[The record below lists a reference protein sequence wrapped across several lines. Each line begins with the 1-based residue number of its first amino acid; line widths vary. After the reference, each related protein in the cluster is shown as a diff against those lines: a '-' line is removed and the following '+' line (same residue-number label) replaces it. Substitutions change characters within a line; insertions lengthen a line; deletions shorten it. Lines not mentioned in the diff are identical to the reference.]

1 MVTLDMIRK
10 PIIEELQLFEQMV
23 HDNFSEEGTPMSEML
38 NYALSSRGKAIR
50 PTLVLLSAALNS
62 PIGSAGKRA
71 ALAGML
77 IEMIHV
83 ASLIHDDVIDDA
95 ATRRGKASLNA
106 RWQSRNAIV
115 AGDYILARTMSI
127 GMKSGQYDLVQHI
140 IGAITTLCEGEVLQ
154 SRHATLMDTTRQDYL
169 DIIYKKTASLLS
181 ISASAGALAAGASRE
196 KIDTMRRY
204 GEAIGMAFQIQDDI
218 LDYTS
223 LDGTTGKP
231 AHNDLREGK
240 MTLPLIAVME
250 QSDEAERRRLTD
262 LLSRCKEDA
271 AAIELLHNEV
281 ISKDGTLSAARTMHS
296 YLNKAAALLAD
307 YDPSPARDALINLCA
322 FVGERD
328 R

>member
-1 MVTLDMIRK
+1 MVTLDMIRYPVAEDLK
-10 PIIEELQLFEQMV
+10 LFEQMV
-23 HDNFSEEGTPMSEML
+23 HENFSEHDTPMSEML
-38 NYALSSRGKAIR
+38 DYALSSRGKGVR

-62 PIGSAGKRA
+62 AVGSGGKRA

-115 AGDYILARTMSI
+115 AGDYILARTMAI

-140 IGAITTLCEGEVLQ
+140 IGAITTLCEGEILQ
-154 SRHATLMDTTRQDYL
+154 SRHAAQMDTTRQDYL
-169 DIIYKKTASLLS
+169 DIIYRKTASLLS

-196 KIDTMRRY
+196 RVETMRRY

-218 LDYTS
+218 LDYTACDS
-223 LDGTTGKP
+223 ITGKP
-231 AHNDLREGK
+231 SHNDLREGK
-240 MTLPLIAVME
+240 ITLPLIAVME
-250 QSDEAERRRLTD
+250 QSDEEERKRLRE
-262 LLSRCKEDA
+262 LLSRCKDDDE
-271 AAIELLHNEV
+271 AINQLHEVV
-281 ISKDGTLSAARTMHS
+281 ISHDGTLSAARTMHA
-296 YLNKAAALLAD
+296 YLSKAAALLAD
-307 YDPSPARDALINLCA
+307 YEPSPVRDALINLCA

>member
-1 MVTLDMIRK
+1 MIRYPVAEDLK
-10 PIIEELQLFEQMV
+10 LFEQMV
-23 HDNFSEEGTPMSEML
+23 QNHFSEEGTPMSEML
-38 NYALSSRGKAIR
+38 NYALSSRGKGVR

-62 PIGSAGKRA
+62 AVGSGGKRA

-95 ATRRGKASLNA
+95 ETRRGKASLNA

-154 SRHATLMDTTRQDYL
+154 SRHATQMDTTRKDYL
-169 DIIYKKTASLLS
+169 EIIYKKTASLLS

-196 KIDTMRRY
+196 RIDTMRRY

-231 AHNDLREGK
+231 SHNDLREGK
-240 MTLPLIAVME
+240 ITLPLIAVLE
-250 QSDEAERRRLTD
+250 QADEAEQRRLLD
-262 LLSRCKEDA
+262 LLARCKESEE
-271 AAIELLHNEV
+271 AINELHEVV
-281 ISKDGTLSAARTMHS
+281 ISRDGTLSAARTMHA
-296 YLNKAAALLAD
+296 YLSKAAALLAD
-307 YDPSPARDALINLCA
+307 YESSPARDALINLCA